1 MLCFH
6 LSVSKSH
13 TVASSIQ
20 RTTSV
25 MSLIDPS
32 PKRSMISLTGIVSV
46 HVRMSAKMRL
56 FSLSFSISSV
66 MHTASRM

>member
-1 MLCFH
+1 MH
-6 LSVSKSH
+6 
-13 TVASSIQ
+13 

-32 PKRSMISLTGIVSV
+32 LKRSMISLTGIVSE

>member
-1 MLCFH
+1 M
-6 LSVSKSH
+6 
-13 TVASSIQ
+13 Q

-32 PKRSMISLTGIVSV
+32 LKRSIISLTGIVSV